1 MANYANLPAPT
12 PEGGLNRYMQEIR
25 KFPLLEPE
33 EEYMLAKRWVE
44 EQDTEAA
51 HRMVTSHLRLA
62 AKIAM
67 GYRGYGLPQ
76 AEVISEANVG
86 LMQAVKRFDPE
97 KGFRLATYA
106 MWWIRASIQEYIL
119 RSWSLVKLGTTSGQK
134 KLFFNLRKA
143 KNRIGAL
150 EEGDLHPDNVK
161 RIATDLGVTAPVIL
175 GQDEGEGEEPPGTEA
190 MTEVMKLAKERFN
203 KGITQPRNSVMLEV
217 LGAPRESKT
226 VDCSGVTQPR
236 LKAQLETRQVGPIR
250 VTMLKPALESLERI
264 MAKLQATE
272 PDIYEALGT
281 AGALCARLIRGS
293 RSSWSNHSWGT
304 AIDVKLQG
312 RLDGFGDGGTQ
323 FGLLL
328 LAELFNEEGWYW
340 GATYNREDSMHFEV
354 GVETLK
360 KWQAEGQ
367 L

>member
-1 MANYANLPAPT
+1 MR
-12 PEGGLNRYMQEIR
+12 EGAVIGPIIVAIGLVVAAIALAVVGA
-25 KFPLLEPE
+25 LLQT
-33 EEYMLAKRWVE
+33 A
-44 EQDTEAA
+44 DGSTE
-51 HRMVTSHLRLA
+51 LRLERA
-62 AKIAM
+62 EAETAQLRSQIETL
-67 GYRGYGLPQ
+67 RTELRDVQ
-76 AEVISEANVG
+76 AELDTLAEDVALAAAN
-86 LMQAVKRFDPE
+86 P
-97 KGFRLATYA
+97 
-106 MWWIRASIQEYIL
+106 
-119 RSWSLVKLGTTSGQK
+119 TS
-134 KLFFNLRKA
+134 A
-143 KNRIGAL
+143 PPA
-150 EEGDLHPDNVK
+150 
-161 RIATDLGVTAPVIL
+161 ATDLGVTAPVIL